1 MDQITSISRKG
12 IKTTG
17 EKLKQER
24 KTENEKIRFIVSK
37 TFLGSTGRFRLGF
50 AWIILEPMLTALIYV
65 FLFSVINSSISGEE
79 IIIGIGT
86 YGVFSSSFRS
96 GISGLAQDNGG
107 FTAERIRTSV
117 LVKADLLYSAIE
129 GGIRAISMLI
139 LLFLIMEVSVPGGL
153 LFIPICS
160 FLSAISKSMGY
171 NFALISANSPDIK
184 QIFDF
189 FIRLGFFL
197 SPVLYPL
204 SQTEGLHRSVNMFNP
219 TTYFIELSRFVTGT
233 LEEQIAILNLQS
245 LLVLGLFILLGIR
258 GVVKLDNFRWRVST
272 WN

>member
-86 YGVFSSSFRS
+86 YVFP
-96 GISGLAQDNGG
+96 A
-107 FTAERIRTSV
+107 
-117 LVKADLLYSAIE
+117 
-129 GGIRAISMLI
+129 
-139 LLFLIMEVSVPGGL
+139 
-153 LFIPICS
+153 
-160 FLSAISKSMGY
+160 
-171 NFALISANSPDIK
+171 
-184 QIFDF
+184 
-189 FIRLGFFL
+189 RLG
-197 SPVLYPL
+197 
-204 SQTEGLHRSVNMFNP
+204 
-219 TTYFIELSRFVTGT
+219 
-233 LEEQIAILNLQS
+233 LNFWPS
-245 LLVLGLFILLGIR
+245 AR
-258 GVVKLDNFRWRVST
+258 
-272 WN
+272 

>member
-1 MDQITSISRKG
+1 M
-12 IKTTG
+12 
-17 EKLKQER
+17 
-24 KTENEKIRFIVSK
+24 
-37 TFLGSTGRFRLGF
+37 
-50 AWIILEPMLTALIYV
+50 
-65 FLFSVINSSISGEE
+65 
-79 IIIGIGT
+79 
-86 YGVFSSSFRS
+86 
-96 GISGLAQDNGG
+96 
-107 FTAERIRTSV
+107 

-153 LFIPICS
+153 LFIPNCS

-204 SQTEGLHRSVNMFNP
+204 SQTEGLHRSANMFNP

-233 LEEQIAILNLQS
+233 LEEQIAILDLQS
-245 LLVLGLFILLGIR
+245 LLVLSLFILLGIR
-258 GVVKLDNFRWRVST
+258 GVVKLDNYRWRVST